1 MGSMG
6 SNEPH
11 TSGNHSILTKV
22 DRLRELIG
30 TRVSLPQL
38 VVVGDQSSGKSSVL
52 EGLTGFAFPRA
63 AELCTRYATQITCRR
78 ETEESITVSIIPSN
92 DAHPHEQERVKLFH
106 RTLTELSPDGLAEL
120 FRDANEAMGIRTPSR
135 ATSADGSTLPAF
147 SEHMLKIEKLGPNEE
162 HFTVIDVPGIF
173 RQETAGVTEES
184 DITLVKNMVEKYMK
198 DSRTIILAIIPCN
211 ADPATQE
218 ILKLAKK
225 ADPAMSRTMA
235 VLTKP
240 DLAPERAMQQIAID
254 HVSGNRG
261 DLTLGYYIVKNRGS
275 DETDMTLQQGL
286 ARERAFFGSAPW
298 STLNHTRRA
307 GMDSLK
313 VRVRELLIDL
323 IKREFPK
330 LRADVYREVATLRAN
345 RDKMGPS
352 RSNQHTQRAYINK
365 ISERFQTLARDALNA
380 YYTGD
385 KVFAR
390 REDLRLITRVVHANE
405 RFNEIIEKHGHS
417 WQFAVNP
424 DAPASKPPKD
434 RLPKEDSLD
443 DFLDLTSTTSRLGK
457 LKEPKF
463 GDSSPEMDYPEL
475 GDILDFNTDITDPNT
490 PGRNIM
496 DYIEDLYKG
505 SRGQELGTF
514 GGSLLATMFKD
525 QSAKWEPI
533 TLTFVGQVILM
544 VHHFIVET
552 INEVCPDTRVREQ
565 LWESFLLEELQRSY
579 TRALDHTRFL
589 LDIEREGTPLTLNHY
604 FNDSLQTG
612 QGKRLVQALKNLAVD
627 EPQEESDKGRD
638 GVFLL
643 WSQLKNLSVN
653 KANSEHVR
661 EYMHDVLKSYYKV
674 SRKRFVD
681 VVVQQAVGHFLLR
694 GPDSPLRIFT
704 TDMVLGLNDEQLE
717 MIAAEDAPVRL
728 YREKLD
734 HDIEKFEG
742 ALKVLK
748 GSSARNAFGNGSFV
762 WRIFKPLVA
771 SSTCHSERHLEL
783 FQVALEK
790 QLATI
795 LSVISR
801 IIINPRGTMAGTS
814 TLHDGDAG
822 IPTSTPAAARNL
834 RPALDQPEKVA
845 FERTPKRDAQAL
857 VSKEVSKSTVT
868 WETRR
873 TDEPF
878 VMRPVTVT
886 LMTYEQRVESR
897 ARWSGGGGRAMMTTR
912 TSSGTPSPFD
922 SRLDAKLEDTLPENS
937 EDEDERVRIPERH
950 LEESDSEEASGSSR
964 GADEAPRPPLLPR
977 RRRSRRDPPR
987 KYRNHS
993 SSDADAGKSGGD
1005 GKGGLY

>member
-1 MGSMG
+1 MGSMAF
-6 SNEPH
+6 NEPH
-11 TSGNHSILTKV
+11 SSGNHSILTKV

-30 TRVSLPQL
+30 TRVALPQL

-78 ETEESITVSIIPSN
+78 ETEESITVSIIPNN
-92 DAHPHEQERVKLFH
+92 DAHPHEQERVKRFQ
-106 RTLTELSPDGLAEL
+106 RTLTELSADGLAEL
-120 FRDANEAMGIRTPSR
+120 FRDANEAMGIKTLSR

-173 RQETAGVTEES
+173 RQETPGVTEES

-225 ADPAMSRTMA
+225 ADPLMSRTMA

-254 HVSGNRG
+254 HVSGKRG

-275 DETDMTLQQGL
+275 DETDMTLEHGL
-286 ARERAFFGSAPW
+286 AAERAFFGRAPW
-298 STLNHTRRA
+298 SILSHTRRT

-330 LRADVYREVATLRAN
+330 LRADVYREVVTLRAN

-352 RSNQHTQRAYINK
+352 RSNQHTQRAYLNK

-380 YYTGD
+380 YYTRD
-385 KVFAR
+385 KVFAH

-405 RFNEIIEKHGHS
+405 EFNETIEKHGHS
-417 WQFAVNP
+417 WQFAVDP
-424 DAPASKPPKD
+424 GDPEPKSVKY
-434 RLPKEDSLD
+434 RLPENDDLG
-443 DFLDLTSTTSRLGK
+443 DFLDLTSTTSLLGRLKGRK
-457 LKEPKF
+457 SH
-463 GDSSPEMDYPEL
+463 DSPPEVGYPEL
-475 GDILDFNTDITDPNT
+475 DDILNFNTDITDPNT
-490 PGRNIM
+490 RGRNIM
-496 DYIEDLYKG
+496 DYIEDLYKS

-514 GGSLLATMFKD
+514 GGPLLATMFKD

-544 VHHFIVET
+544 VHHFIVEA
-552 INEVCPDTRVREQ
+552 INEVCPDKRVREQ

-579 TRALDHTRFL
+579 TRALERARFL
-589 LDIEREGTPLTLNHY
+589 LDIEREGPPVTLNHY
-604 FNDSLQTG
+604 FNDGLQTG
-612 QGKRLVQALKNLAVD
+612 QSKRLAQDLKDLAVSD
-627 EPQEESDKGRD
+627 PQKNEDVFGEECN
-638 GVFLL
+638 GVFLS
-643 WSQLKNLSVN
+643 WSQLNNFSLN

-694 GPDSPLRIFT
+694 GPGSPLRIFT
-704 TDMVLGLNDEQLE
+704 TDMVLNLNEEQLE
-717 MIAAEDAPVRL
+717 MIAAEDAPDRL

-734 HDIEKFEG
+734 HDIEKFEE

-748 GSSARNAFGNGSFV
+748 GSG
-762 WRIFKPLVA
+762 
-771 SSTCHSERHLEL
+771 
-783 FQVALEK
+783 
-790 QLATI
+790 
-795 LSVISR
+795 
-801 IIINPRGTMAGTS
+801 
-814 TLHDGDAG
+814 
-822 IPTSTPAAARNL
+822 
-834 RPALDQPEKVA
+834 
-845 FERTPKRDAQAL
+845 
-857 VSKEVSKSTVT
+857 
-868 WETRR
+868 
-873 TDEPF
+873 
-878 VMRPVTVT
+878 
-886 LMTYEQRVESR
+886 
-897 ARWSGGGGRAMMTTR
+897 
-912 TSSGTPSPFD
+912 
-922 SRLDAKLEDTLPENS
+922 
-937 EDEDERVRIPERH
+937 
-950 LEESDSEEASGSSR
+950 
-964 GADEAPRPPLLPR
+964 
-977 RRRSRRDPPR
+977 
-987 KYRNHS
+987 
-993 SSDADAGKSGGD
+993 
-1005 GKGGLY
+1005 

>member
-1 MGSMG
+1 MGSMAF
-6 SNEPH
+6 NEPRS
-11 TSGNHSILTKV
+11 SGNHSILTKV
-22 DRLRELIG
+22 DKLRELIG
-30 TRVSLPQL
+30 TRIALPQL

-78 ETEESITVSIIPSN
+78 ETEESITVSIIPNN
-92 DAHPHEQERVKLFH
+92 DAHPHEQERVKRFH
-106 RTLTELSPDGLAEL
+106 RTLTDLSPDGLAEL
-120 FRDANEAMGIRTPSR
+120 FKDANEAMGIRTLSR

-173 RQETAGVTEES
+173 RQETPGVTEES
-184 DITLVKNMVEKYMK
+184 DITLVKNMVENYMK
-198 DSRTIILAIIPCN
+198 DSRTIILAIMPCN
-211 ADPATQE
+211 TDPATQE

-225 ADPAMSRTMA
+225 ADPQMSRTMA

-254 HVSGNRG
+254 YVSGKRG

-275 DETDMTLQQGL
+275 DETDMTLEQGL

-298 STLNHTRRA
+298 SILNHTRRA

-330 LRADVYREVATLRAN
+330 LRADVYKEVADLRAN

-352 RSNQHTQRAYINK
+352 RSNQHTQRAYLNK

-385 KVFAR
+385 KAFAH

-405 RFNEIIEKHGHS
+405 EFNNIIARHGHS
-417 WQFAVNP
+417 LVFAG
-424 DAPASKPPKD
+424 DLGDPAHTPAENL
-434 RLPKEDSLD
+434 LPEDGGLD
-443 DFLDLTSTTSRLGK
+443 DFLDLTSTTSLLRK
-457 LKEPKF
+457 LKEQKSH
-463 GDSSPEMDYPEL
+463 GSSPEVNYPEL
-475 GDILDFNTDITDPNT
+475 RDILDFNTDITDPNT
-490 PGRNIM
+490 RGRNIL
-496 DYIEDLYKG
+496 DYIEDLYKS

-544 VHHFIVET
+544 VHHFIVEAL
-552 INEVCPDTRVREQ
+552 NEVCPDTRVREQ
-565 LWESFLLEELQRSY
+565 LWESFLLEELQKSY
-579 TRALDHTRFL
+579 IRALDHTRFL

-604 FNDSLQTG
+604 FNDNLQRG
-612 QGKRLVQALKNLAVD
+612 QSKRLVEALKKMAVSK
-627 EPQEESDKGRD
+627 PQDKSNWGGE
-638 GVFLL
+638 GVSLT
-643 WSQLKNLSVN
+643 WSQLKNFSLN

-661 EYMHDVLKSYYKV
+661 EYMHDVLESYYRV

-734 HDIEKFEG
+734 HDVEKFEE

-748 GSSARNAFGNGSFV
+748 GSG
-762 WRIFKPLVA
+762 
-771 SSTCHSERHLEL
+771 
-783 FQVALEK
+783 
-790 QLATI
+790 
-795 LSVISR
+795 
-801 IIINPRGTMAGTS
+801 
-814 TLHDGDAG
+814 
-822 IPTSTPAAARNL
+822 
-834 RPALDQPEKVA
+834 
-845 FERTPKRDAQAL
+845 
-857 VSKEVSKSTVT
+857 
-868 WETRR
+868 
-873 TDEPF
+873 
-878 VMRPVTVT
+878 
-886 LMTYEQRVESR
+886 
-897 ARWSGGGGRAMMTTR
+897 
-912 TSSGTPSPFD
+912 
-922 SRLDAKLEDTLPENS
+922 
-937 EDEDERVRIPERH
+937 
-950 LEESDSEEASGSSR
+950 
-964 GADEAPRPPLLPR
+964 
-977 RRRSRRDPPR
+977 
-987 KYRNHS
+987 
-993 SSDADAGKSGGD
+993 
-1005 GKGGLY
+1005 

>member
-1 MGSMG
+1 MGSLA

-11 TSGNHSILTKV
+11 GSGNHSILTKV
-22 DRLRELIG
+22 DKLRELIG
-30 TRVSLPQL
+30 TRVALPQL

-78 ETEESITVSIIPSN
+78 EPEESITVSIIPNN
-92 DAHPHEQERVKLFH
+92 DAHPDEQERVKRFH
-106 RTLTELSPDGLAEL
+106 RTLTELSADGLAEL
-120 FRDANEAMGIRTPSR
+120 FRDANEAMGIKTYLR

-173 RQETAGVTEES
+173 RQETPGVTEES
-184 DITLVKNMVEKYMK
+184 DIMLVKNMVKKYMK

-225 ADPAMSRTMA
+225 ADPEMSRTMA

-254 HVSGNRG
+254 HVSGKRG

-275 DETDMTLQQGL
+275 DETDMTLEQGL
-286 ARERAFFGSAPW
+286 ARERAFFGAAPW

-330 LRADVYREVATLRAN
+330 LRTDIYREVAALRAN

-352 RSNQHTQRAYINK
+352 RSNQHTQRAYLNK

-385 KVFAR
+385 KVFAH

-405 RFNEIIEKHGHS
+405 EFNEIIEKHGHS
-417 WQFAVNP
+417 WKFDTDSGTSEPN
-424 DAPASKPPKD
+424 APECLLPKD
-434 RLPKEDSLD
+434 DGLDS
-443 DFLDLTSTTSRLGK
+443 FLDLTSTRSLLGR
-457 LKEPKF
+457 LKEHKLH
-463 GDSSPEMDYPEL
+463 DSPPEVNYPEL
-475 GDILDFNTDITDPNT
+475 DDILDFNTDITDLNT
-490 PGRNIM
+490 SGRNIL
-496 DYIEDLYKG
+496 DYIEDLYKS

-544 VHHFIVET
+544 VHHFIAET
-552 INEVCPDTRVREQ
+552 INAVCPDRRVREQ
-565 LWESFLLEELQRSY
+565 LWESFLLEELQKSY

-589 LDIEREGTPLTLNHY
+589 LDIEREGTPITLNHY
-604 FNDSLQTG
+604 FNDNLQKG
-612 QGKRLVQALKNLAVD
+612 QSKRLVEAMKNMAVSQPQDAPDD
-627 EPQEESDKGRD
+627 ERD
-638 GVFLL
+638 GIFLL
-643 WSQLKNLSVN
+643 WSQLNNFSLN

-681 VVVQQAVGHFLLR
+681 VVAQQAVGHFLLR

-734 HDIEKFEG
+734 RDIEQFEE

-748 GSSARNAFGNGSFV
+748 GSG
-762 WRIFKPLVA
+762 
-771 SSTCHSERHLEL
+771 
-783 FQVALEK
+783 
-790 QLATI
+790 
-795 LSVISR
+795 
-801 IIINPRGTMAGTS
+801 
-814 TLHDGDAG
+814 
-822 IPTSTPAAARNL
+822 
-834 RPALDQPEKVA
+834 
-845 FERTPKRDAQAL
+845 
-857 VSKEVSKSTVT
+857 
-868 WETRR
+868 
-873 TDEPF
+873 
-878 VMRPVTVT
+878 
-886 LMTYEQRVESR
+886 
-897 ARWSGGGGRAMMTTR
+897 
-912 TSSGTPSPFD
+912 
-922 SRLDAKLEDTLPENS
+922 
-937 EDEDERVRIPERH
+937 
-950 LEESDSEEASGSSR
+950 
-964 GADEAPRPPLLPR
+964 
-977 RRRSRRDPPR
+977 
-987 KYRNHS
+987 
-993 SSDADAGKSGGD
+993 
-1005 GKGGLY
+1005 